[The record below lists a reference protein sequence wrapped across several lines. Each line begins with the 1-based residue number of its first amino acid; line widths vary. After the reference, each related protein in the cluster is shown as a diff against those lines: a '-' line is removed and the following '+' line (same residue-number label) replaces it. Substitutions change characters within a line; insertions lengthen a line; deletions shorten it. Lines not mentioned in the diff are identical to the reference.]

1 VRHDDRA
8 DEPGCRARDGER
20 DALSQNHHHDIPVR
34 RSEGEPNPDF
44 VRALADRVRNHTVNA
59 ERREQQRRQREQDA
73 GTQVFAVGHVDADK
87 PAYGRLY
94 ANPVRSIGEVRSLGP
109 KLLAVTLLGVFGFA
123 VLVLSSF
130 GIYAVVSQSLH
141 ERGQELRLRLTFGAA
156 PGQLFVAEL
165 KRVGSVVIMS
175 AAIGGAVAFGA
186 LRLLAATFPGFAGP
200 VVIPLLVST
209 TTLIA
214 LALGTTT
221 VPAYQACRRDVLN
234 RV

>member
-1 VRHDDRA
+1 MRSFATSATVPLA
-8 DEPGCRARDGER
+8 LARARRGVAGDVAPIVG
-20 DALSQNHHHDIPVR
+20 DARKQAAVFLPIAQHPPVAAVIGVKTKDPVR
-34 RSEGEPNPDF
+34 L
-44 VRALADRVRNHTVNA
+44 LAD
-59 ERREQQRRQREQDA
+59 
-73 GTQVFAVGHVDADK
+73 VDA
-87 PAYGRLY
+87 A
-94 ANPVRSIGEVRSLGP
+94 VRSVDSTLPVYGAEKLSDAQVRSLGP

-123 VLVLSSF
+123 VLVLSSV

-156 PGQLFVAEL
+156 PRQLFVAEL

-186 LRLLAATFPGFAGP
+186 LRLLATTFPGFAGP
-200 VVIPLLVST
+200 VAIPLLVST